1 MSLWGAGGAAPP
13 VPSGARLIQRL
24 LPPLAVAPPQW
35 ETGRQEG
42 AGPRHRLPMSSGL
55 AHRRL
60 CLAALSPAGSSMT
73 ASWCSGI
80 GASAFASVLNA
91 LSVVRCVSVE
101 RKKICFTFFA
111 FHITFYSAEV

>member
-13 VPSGARLIQRL
+13 VHSGARLIQRL

-55 AHRRL
+55 AHRPSVPS
-60 CLAALSPAGSSMT
+60 CLVSCGLIYDSFLVQWYWSLS
-73 ASWCSGI
+73 
-80 GASAFASVLNA
+80 L
-91 LSVVRCVSVE
+91 CVSP
-101 RKKICFTFFA
+101 
-111 FHITFYSAEV
+111 